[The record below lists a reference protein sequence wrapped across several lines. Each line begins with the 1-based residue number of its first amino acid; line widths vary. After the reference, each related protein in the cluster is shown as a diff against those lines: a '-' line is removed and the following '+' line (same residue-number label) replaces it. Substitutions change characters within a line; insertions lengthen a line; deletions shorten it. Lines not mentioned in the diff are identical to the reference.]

1 MTQVLSTLKRSG
13 RAAAIALALGA
24 ATISAVP
31 TPVMAH
37 PVVAQSPSFSFSI
50 EIGGGRGDL
59 RFRGGDRDRR
69 FCLSNAQ
76 IRRGLRAEGFYD
88 IEIVGERGRNRV
100 EVIASF
106 GRRTYLLTVNRC
118 TGRVQIIERLGRG
131 GRDGPRGG
139 FGLQFNFG
147 M

>member
-1 MTQVLSTLKRSG
+1 MTQVLSTLKKSG
-13 RAAAIALALGA
+13 RAAVIALALSA
-24 ATISAVP
+24 ATVSAVP
-31 TPVMAH
+31 TPAM
-37 PVVAQSPSFSFSI
+37 AQSPSFSFSI
-50 EIGGGRGDL
+50 ELGGRGDL
-59 RFRGGDRDRR
+59 RLRGGDRDRR
-69 FCLSNAQ
+69 FCLNNSQ
-76 IRRGLRAEGFYD
+76 IRRGLRAEGFYN

-118 TGRVQIIERLGRG
+118 SGQVRIIERLRRG
-131 GRDGPRGG
+131 FPDDGFPGHAPRGG